1 MVGSFWECIMKGLE
15 GGTWYNSISVKNAL
29 KNIEIII
36 PKRNNLRK
44 KELIWNHD
52 LRSYQEGHHGLWLG
66 QREQI
71 MHAYIFVDP
80 ETARGWTGTEDMLEL
95 LSGSQ
100 SSHPLLPAKPPLPA
114 VFTTTPNSATGCRL
128 NAQTQETMQHIS
140 DTNHNKRENTPVS
153 LLLLLL
159 ERDFFKLTHRRQRL
173 KYSLWGFKNEHEY
186 LKIVTT
192 WNIHKAD

>member
-1 MVGSFWECIMKGLE
+1 M
-15 GGTWYNSISVKNAL
+15 
-29 KNIEIII
+29 EIII
-36 PKRNNLRK
+36 PKRNYLRK

-71 MHAYIFVDP
+71 MLACIFVDP

-100 SSHPLLPAKPPLPA
+100 SSHPLLPAKPPLPE
-114 VFTTTPNSATGCRL
+114 VFTTTPNSNTGCRL
-128 NAQTQETMQHIS
+128 NAQTQETVQHIS
-140 DTNHNKRENTPVS
+140 DTNHNKRENTPMS

-159 ERDFFKLTHRRQRL
+159 ERDFFLINSQKTEAKIFIMGVQKWAWVSEDSDNL
-173 KYSLWGFKNEHEY
+173 EY
-186 LKIVTT
+186 P
-192 WNIHKAD
+192 